1 MRLIL
6 LWGLGIGAAIACVDI
21 LADQA
26 KGTLTDTDLIVAIEL
41 LDQVVGLGLT
51 GWVGYRVAG
60 ALQEQRTGLEAAVL
74 AGLIGGLLGGGY
86 QLWHTPDFSGADYVS
101 WVAYNVVLAA
111 AAGSLCA
118 WVATVR
124 RPAPPPR

>member
-6 LWGLGIGAAIACVDI
+6 LWGLAIGVVIACVDI

-26 KGTLTDTDLIVAIEL
+26 RGTLTDTDLPVAIAL
-41 LDQVVGLGLT
+41 LDQVIGLGLT

-60 ALQEQRTGLEAAVL
+60 ALQEQRPGLEAAVL
-74 AGLIGGLLGGGY
+74 AGLVAGLLGAAY
-86 QLWHTPDFSGADYVS
+86 QLWHTPEFSGVDFIS
-101 WVAYNVVLAA
+101 WVAYNIVLAA

-118 WVATVR
+118 WVATMR
-124 RPAPPPR
+124 RPVPPRR